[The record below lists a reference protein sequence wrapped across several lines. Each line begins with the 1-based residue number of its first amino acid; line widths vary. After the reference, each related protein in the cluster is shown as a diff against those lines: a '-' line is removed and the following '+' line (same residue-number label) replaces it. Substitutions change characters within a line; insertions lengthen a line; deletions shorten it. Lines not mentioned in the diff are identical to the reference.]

1 MTSLMQDL
9 AKDFMAKHPDT
20 PVSVTSDDSGSG
32 ISALI
37 NRTTDLATSSRDLT
51 PEELKLIAARGERLK
66 KITVA
71 RDAIVIL
78 VNPLNTVSEI
88 SLEQL
93 QAVFSGQKRNW
104 RDLGG
109 PNQPIQV
116 YSREKDSGTYS
127 YFLGHVLNGKP
138 YAATAKVL
146 SSTEATTEAVAKNRW
161 SIAYEGLANAFNAGS
176 KVKRLKVKTTESGPG
191 VLPSADS
198 AIKDYP
204 LSRPLII
211 FVDKAPK
218 PSVREFVDFCLS
230 DEGQKIVTSAGYAG
244 LK

>member
-1 MTSLMQDL
+1 
-9 AKDFMAKHPDT
+9 MAKHPDT

-51 PEELKLIAARGERLK
+51 AEETKLIGARGERLRK
-66 KITVA
+66 VTVA
-71 RDAIVIL
+71 CDAIVIL
-78 VNPLNTVSEI
+78 VNPANPVSEI

-93 QAVFSGQKRNW
+93 QAVFSGQRRNW
-104 RDLGG
+104 RELGG

-127 YFLGHVLNGKP
+127 YFLGHVLKDKP
-138 YAATAKVL
+138 YSASAKVL
-146 SSTEATTEAVAKNRW
+146 PSTEAITEAVAKNRW
-161 SIAYEGLANAFNAGS
+161 SIAYEGLANASKAGA
-176 KVKRLKVKTTESGPG
+176 KLKELKIKTTDSGPG

-198 AIKDYP
+198 ATKDYP
-204 LSRPLII
+204 LSRPLIL
-211 FVDKAPK
+211 FVDKVPK
-218 PSVREFVDFCLS
+218 PSVKEFVDFCLS
-230 DEGQKIVTSAGYAG
+230 DEGQKLVTAAGYAR